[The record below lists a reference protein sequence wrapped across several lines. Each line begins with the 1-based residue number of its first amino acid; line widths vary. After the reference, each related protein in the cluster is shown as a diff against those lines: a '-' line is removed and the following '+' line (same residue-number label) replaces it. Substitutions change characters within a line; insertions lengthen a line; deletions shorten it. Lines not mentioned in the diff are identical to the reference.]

1 MGYGAGIAGC
11 VEEMEN
17 LFNGKTRFRKL
28 EPTIDCEEPYLVRS
42 LQEIYKVTEDFEEA
56 LEKLEVFGES
66 IEKPMKM
73 RLDEESQTIEYDR
86 NIEGIEFEEEKKN
99 G

>member
-1 MGYGAGIAGC
+1 MADELSA
-11 VEEMEN
+11 
-17 LFNGKTRFRKL
+17 
-28 EPTIDCEEPYLVRS
+28 
-42 LQEIYKVTEDFEEA
+42 TEDFE
-56 LEKLEVFGES
+56 GES